1 MLSRDDVLRG
11 LKQLAERLDADGI
24 NVAIHLVGGAAVM
37 LTVRPDRQLTADVDS
52 WVNSRGDEQ
61 LRTRVIEAVMLVG
74 RANPGFPDDWLNDN
88 ASMFIPDNVSGELSG
103 WDPLLTVGGV
113 TIVVAPPE
121 VLLAMKLLAGRG
133 RRDIPDLPPLVAAC
147 GVTTVREV
155 EGIFD
160 RYYPHDDMKPSARRW
175 LTEFSGLS

>member
-1 MLSRDDVLRG
+1 
-11 LKQLAERLDADGI
+11 
-24 NVAIHLVGGAAVM
+24 
-37 LTVRPDRQLTADVDS
+37 
-52 WVNSRGDEQ
+52 
-61 LRTRVIEAVMLVG
+61 MLVG

-88 ASMFIPDNVSGELSG
+88 ASMFIPDNVSGDLSG
-103 WDPLLTVGGV
+103 WDRLLTVGGV